1 VIAVWIALGLVA
13 GFGLG
18 FVLVPVLARR
28 QPVAKATV
36 RPADGAEP
44 PPRHLDELIEAA
56 RAAALRIRVRPDGF
70 DVLGQPPQFR
80 DHVIG
85 IHVVD
90 TARVTL
96 SSLRITDT
104 GEYDL
109 IFHATLAL
117 VPMFGAITLTAGD
130 GEIYRVDGTRNQH
143 ELRNERAGRVTAKLR
158 DVMSRMR

>member
-1 VIAVWIALGLVA
+1 VIAVWLALGVIA
-13 GFGLG
+13 GFAIG
-18 FVLVPVLARR
+18 FVLVPLLARR
-28 QPVAKATV
+28 PPITKATV

-44 PPRHLDELIEAA
+44 LPRRLDELIEAA

-70 DVLGQPPQFR
+70 DVLGQPPAVR

-85 IHVVD
+85 IHVTD
-90 TARVTL
+90 AARVTL

-117 VPMFGAITLTAGD
+117 VPVFGPIMLTTGD
-130 GEIYRVDGTRNQH
+130 GEIYRVDGTQNQH

-158 DVMSRMR
+158 DVLSRMR